1 MRLWSRLA
9 TVAGGVLLA
18 GLQQAAA
25 EDFSGND
32 LRDISIGIAV
42 ADLPSTGYADFSCA
56 ADAARKLSDW
66 SGWRDCPAGAD
77 GLRAL
82 RFGYDPATSRNG
94 TVVAGHPAIL
104 AALIDNAGTVAGLK
118 IETDPKA
125 RLYLRKKAFLFGPQ
139 VKARYGADGW
149 DCTQA
154 PLDAGEQPVGGV
166 YVKERCTKTLQ
177 GRALVVER
185 NLFRQAGQD
194 EKSFSDETR
203 VTILRAPSQKGMGLN

>member
-1 MRLWSRLA
+1 MM
-9 TVAGGVLLA
+9 AGGVLLA
-18 GLQQAAA
+18 VLQQAAA
-25 EDFSGND
+25 QDFSGND
-32 LRDISIGIAV
+32 LRDIRIGIAV
-42 ADLPSTGYADFSCA
+42 ADLPSEGYADFSCPA
-56 ADAARKLSDW
+56 GADTKLSGW
-66 SGWRDCPAGAD
+66 SDWRDCPAGAD

-104 AALIDNAGTVAGLK
+104 TALIDNAGTVAGLK

-154 PLDAGEQPVGGV
+154 QLQAGEEPVGGI
-166 YVKERCTKTLQ
+166 YVKERCTKTID
-177 GRALVVER
+177 GRALLIER
-185 NLFRQAGQD
+185 NLFRQTGQD
-194 EKSFSDETR
+194 EKSFVDETR
-203 VTILRAPSQKGMGLN
+203 VTILRAHS